1 MDRELDQTLQRNLE
15 RLYNYLENPERE
27 EAQRVLLA
35 AEPEP
40 IRITHG
46 IPDLYTDW
54 LSSPSYQP
62 WPEGAGTAR
71 KYRAAPATT
80 SIFSASALIDS
91 RMATSPRWWRVIQGG
106 GDIFRHQFSLRL
118 LRQHLALR

>member
-1 MDRELDQTLQRNLE
+1 MNRELDQTLQRNLE

-46 IPDLYTDW
+46 IPDKSRTR
-54 LSSPSYQP
+54 
-62 WPEGAGTAR
+62 GGTACSAR
-71 KYRAAPATT
+71 SGTRAYPNY
-80 SIFSASALIDS
+80 S
-91 RMATSPRWWRVIQGG
+91 RNS
-106 GDIFRHQFSLRL
+106 
-118 LRQHLALR
+118 

>member
-1 MDRELDQTLQRNLE
+1 MNRELDQTLQRNLE

-46 IPDLYTDW
+46 ILTSIPTGCH
-54 LSSPSYQP
+54 P
-62 WPEGAGTAR
+62 
-71 KYRAAPATT
+71 PAT
-80 SIFSASALIDS
+80 
-91 RMATSPRWWRVIQGG
+91 
-106 GDIFRHQFSLRL
+106 
-118 LRQHLALR
+118 QHKVG